1 MDRILKN
8 NNIKLESTYSNLPK
22 KFFYQQ
28 YPEEVTDPKIVIL
41 NTTLAK
47 RLGIDTSFLESSIPI
62 AQAYSGHQF
71 GYFTILGD
79 GRAILLGEYKSK
91 DGERLD
97 IQLKGSGRTAY
108 SRCGDGKAA
117 LGPMLREYI
126 ISEGMNYLG
135 ILTTHSLAVLLT
147 GEDVIREE
155 VLSGAILTRISKSHI
170 RVGTFQF
177 VVTLINIDYLKELAN
192 YTINRHFSCDYKE
205 NPYECLLNDVIK
217 KQGYLIAK
225 WQLVGFIADYTNT
238 FLNLTIENFDNI
250 DMLLSQEF
258 KKWYY
263 LWQDRLK
270 RQECSKEEA
279 KKVME
284 KNNPTVIPRNHRVE
298 EDLDAAVKRE
308 DYSIIESLL
317 EAFKNTYDYTK
328 INYEYTK
335 LPQNTGCKYKT
346 YCVHN
351 KF

>member
-1 MDRILKN
+1 M
-8 NNIKLESTYSNLPK
+8 
-22 KFFYQQ
+22 
-28 YPEEVTDPKIVIL
+28 
-41 NTTLAK
+41 
-47 RLGIDTSFLESSIPI
+47 
-62 AQAYSGHQF
+62 
-71 GYFTILGD
+71 
-79 GRAILLGEYKSK
+79 
-91 DGERLD
+91 
-97 IQLKGSGRTAY
+97 
-108 SRCGDGKAA
+108 
-117 LGPMLREYI
+117 
-126 ISEGMNYLG
+126 
-135 ILTTHSLAVLLT
+135 
-147 GEDVIREE
+147 
-155 VLSGAILTRISKSHI
+155 
-170 RVGTFQF
+170 
-177 VVTLINIDYLKELAN
+177 
-192 YTINRHFSCDYKE
+192 
-205 NPYECLLNDVIK
+205 
-217 KQGYLIAK
+217 IAK

-335 LPQNTGCKYKT
+335 LLQNTGCKYKT